1 MAVRTDILLDANFDL
16 PIETNNFTL
25 GQSDEQHMYD
35 CMISYQGWWKQFP
48 KNGVG
53 INRYLKSRISPL
65 VLQNNV
71 KLEFARDGYIVDNPT
86 VKAILDTMN
95 VNVKATA

>member
-1 MAVRTDILLDANFDL
+1 MAFRTDILLDADFDL
-16 PIETNNFTL
+16 PIETNNLAL

-65 VLQNNV
+65 ILQNNV
-71 KLEFARDGYIVDNPT
+71 KLELSKDGYIVDNPT
-86 VKAILDTMN
+86 VKAILNTMN
-95 VNVKATA
+95 VNVKATS